1 MWNTLLVILLV
12 VLCVLTGKLVTL
24 LRAEERVKKF

>member
-1 MWNTLLVILLV
+1 MWNALLGILLII
-12 VLCVLTGKLVTL
+12 LCVLTGKLMIL